1 MLQTVSHRLSCFT
14 LIELMVV
21 VILIGVIAA
30 MVIPE
35 LGGSAETVRL
45 DAATRRLSDMMDFCY
60 HSAASSGRV
69 HALLFDQTAR
79 CFDVVSEPAAP
90 AAADAGTS
98 ASATGGA
105 APVADGATAT
115 DDAAVPAPAPAPTPA
130 ADGADGASGATAS
143 AGADA
148 STNASVTGGS
158 ATAATG
164 VADQAAQL
172 GLVRVPIPGFLDRT
186 LPEGVALS
194 GMETYE
200 TDLSTGET
208 EGQFR
213 ILFFPDGTTEF
224 AKVELS
230 IASGPRRVLVLNGIN
245 GTVSTFDPDRHGE
258 VDMTTLI
265 TDEDNP
271 EETAT
276 DTDSQSPGDATG
288 DTGAGNARGSQGSM
302 GGPMGGGSS
311 GGNELFGAPGGQ

>member
-1 MLQTVSHRLSCFT
+1 MLKTVSHRPSGFT

-98 ASATGGA
+98 ASATGEA
-105 APVADGATAT
+105 SPVADGATAT
-115 DDAAVPAPAPAPTPA
+115 DGAAAPAPAPAPTPA
-130 ADGADGASGATAS
+130 ADGADGASDAAAS

-148 STNASVTGGS
+148 SATGS
-158 ATAATG
+158 STTAATG

-276 DTDSQSPGDATG
+276 DTDSQSLD
-288 DTGAGNARGSQGSM
+288 DTASGAGAGGAQGSQGSM
-302 GGPMGGGSS
+302 GGAMGGGGSS